1 MFPHTPRRDP
11 TTPPPLLDASQKYS
25 VAYDVVQAPTSLTDA
40 DTPDAKGALEYSQAN
55 AYLVLDQDVTATS
68 SLKREADL
76 SISEGDKATLATA
89 KRSLASHLSMSDR
102 IVNFSPDYLSLLG
115 AMNDEVTLI
124 LSMQCTSDQIANI
137 GDAAKGQCTAGEMG
151 DVAATGCACCM
162 TNDDYVLAT
171 SRNTG
176 TPPPYT
182 NCNSFFDDEGPVLSK
197 LSLLASHDGGVA
209 VKSAGE
215 KKYDGSGD
223 IFAKTLHGQTEI
235 HTALLQSHTVNDLM
249 FGYPS
254 AYLGAV
260 AYRAQIEQ
268 ARRALPSDL
277 SDTDIAVQMLTGQ
290 ADADLEFRLGDMA
303 AYTAKV
309 GSVCFASC
317 LADGDCSGN
326 APGRRATSDPD
337 KIKLG

>member
-1 MFPHTPRRDP
+1 
-11 TTPPPLLDASQKYS
+11 
-25 VAYDVVQAPTSLTDA
+25 
-40 DTPDAKGALEYSQAN
+40 
-55 AYLVLDQDVTATS
+55 
-68 SLKREADL
+68 
-76 SISEGDKATLATA
+76 
-89 KRSLASHLSMSDR
+89 MSDS

-137 GDAAKGQCTAGEMG
+137 GDATKGQCSAGEMG

-162 TNDDYVLAT
+162 TNNDYVLAT

-182 NCNSFFDDEGPVLSK
+182 NCNSFFDDEGPILSK

-223 IFAKTLHGQTEI
+223 DFAKTLDGQTEI

-254 AYLGAV
+254 AYLGTA
-260 AYRAQIEQ
+260 AFRAQIDQ
-268 ARRALPSDL
+268 ARRALPSTL
-277 SDTDIAVQMLTGQ
+277 SDTDLAKQMLTGQ
-290 ADADLEFRLGDMA
+290 VDADLKFRLGDMA
-303 AYTAKV
+303 AYLHRQGRV
-309 GSVCFASC
+309 GLLRIV
-317 LADGDCSGN
+317 
-326 APGRRATSDPD
+326 PRGRRLLRERPGTERDERPGQDQARRGGFACGAARGS
-337 KIKLG
+337 